1 MTSSRIAARCS
12 GGFALLLASG
22 IAYAQPREPWEVRVA
37 DKITLAP
44 GETGSIAIAI
54 AVDRGLTV
62 SKDAN
67 VIIDAA
73 GEPGVTVRK
82 KRLGRGDAVDPEAD
96 APRFAVPVKADTAG
110 EHAVKVRVRFWLCG
124 GKSCKPIDVRRNATV
139 SVAPPAQPAPDAGVT
154 P

>member
-1 MTSSRIAARCS
+1 VKAA
-12 GGFALLLASG
+12 FALLLVAG
-22 IAYAQPREPWEVRVA
+22 IARAQPREPWEVRVA
-37 DKITLAP
+37 DKLTIAP
-44 GETGSIAIAI
+44 GETGSISIAI

-67 VIIDAA
+67 VIIDAL

-82 KRLGRGDAVDPEAD
+82 KRLGRNDAVDPEAD
-96 APRFAVPVKADTAG
+96 APRFAVPVKGDTAG

-124 GKSCKPIDVRRNATV
+124 GKSCRPIDVRRSATV
-139 SVAPPAQPAPDAGVT
+139 SVAAPTAPGPDAGVT